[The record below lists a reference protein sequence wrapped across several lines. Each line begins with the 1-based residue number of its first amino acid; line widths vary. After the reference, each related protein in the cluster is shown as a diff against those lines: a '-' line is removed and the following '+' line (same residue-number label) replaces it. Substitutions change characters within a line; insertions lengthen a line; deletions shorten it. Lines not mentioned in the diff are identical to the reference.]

1 MTGEFLLQLL
11 RERERERERE
21 MIKCGR
27 QKSIVKKLLV
37 KVLGA
42 GAKAGRSIICCR
54 LLGCELTRKSLLES
68 E

>member
-1 MTGEFLLQLL
+1 
-11 RERERERERE
+11 